1 MLWHV
6 LTSTAGHLQ
15 GARNFMACAAFAE
28 ILNEL
33 PEDSQQLRPKHVGA
47 LINK

>member
-1 MLWHV
+1 
-6 LTSTAGHLQ
+6 
-15 GARNFMACAAFAE
+15 MACAAFAE

-47 LINK
+47 LINRYKVLSYKLVLNFMYVI